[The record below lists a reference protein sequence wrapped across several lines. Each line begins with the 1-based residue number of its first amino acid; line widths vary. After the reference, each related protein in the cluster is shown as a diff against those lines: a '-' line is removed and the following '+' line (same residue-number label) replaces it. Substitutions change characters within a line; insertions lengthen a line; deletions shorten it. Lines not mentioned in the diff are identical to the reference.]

1 MLVLDFATGTANG
14 ILHNV
19 TSAHEYFTVEEF

>member
-1 MLVLDFATGTANG
+1 MLVLRFEQGRTNG

-19 TSAHEYFTVEEF
+19 TSAHEYFTVEDF